1 MSTRREFLQCA
12 GAGAAIS
19 LLSGRTVFA
28 QYPDSDAKPVL
39 KPSPKKR
46 AFDLGI
52 ATYTFRE
59 FPFDKMLAMTKRV
72 GLTHMCIKNFHLPL
86 DSSPEKIKQ
95 TAAAVR
101 AAGIDLYGCG
111 PIPMKNEAEVNQ
123 AFEYAKNAGARVLV
137 AVPAPDVLPLVSRKA
152 KQYDIR
158 VAIHNH
164 GPDEKTFSTPGM
176 IIEKVKDLDPRV
188 GLCMDIG
195 HTIRAGVDPS
205 VAAERYADRLFDV
218 HMKDVSAAAK
228 RGNTVEAGR
237 GVIDLPRFFRT
248 LEKIGYAGIL
258 AFEFEKDEKDP
269 LPGLAEAVGYTRGV
283 LAAM

>member
-1 MSTRREFLQCA
+1 MSTRRDFLQCA
-12 GAGAAIS
+12 GVGAAIS
-19 LLSGRTVFA
+19 LLSGRTILA

-72 GLTHMCIKNFHLPL
+72 GLTHMCIKNFHLPQ
-86 DSSPEKIKQ
+86 DSSPEKIKKIAD
-95 TAAAVR
+95 TVR
-101 AAGIDLYGCG
+101 AAGINLYGCG
-111 PIPMKNEAEVNQ
+111 PLSMKNQSEVNQ
-123 AFEYAKNAGARVLV
+123 AFEYTKNAGARVLV
-137 AVPAPDVLPLVSRKA
+137 AVPSPGVLPLVSEKA
-152 KQYDIR
+152 KEYDLR

-164 GPDEKTFSTPGM
+164 GPDEKTYSTPGM

-188 GLCMDIG
+188 GICMDIG

-205 VAAERYADRLFDV
+205 AAAERYADRLFDI

-228 RGNTVEAGR
+228 VGKTVEAGR

-258 AFEFEKDEKDP
+258 AFEFEKDSKDP
-269 LPGLAEAVGYTRGV
+269 LPGVAEAVGYTRGV